1 MTKFK
6 KMIEYITNLWYHKY
20 NNKSR
25 GGGDMTLKV
34 IKNLE
39 KKAKDILIEND
50 MLRLPVDLSEI
61 AKNNNID
68 VYISELPDGI
78 YVAIRYNNEKKK
90 FEILIEKNESNVR
103 QRFTLAHEL
112 AHFFLER
119 HTIEYSGKVHFDT
132 LFRKE
137 KNIEEREVEYL
148 AGAILMDKEILI
160 RLYKINS
167 SIKDLAKVFDVSE
180 SAMTVRLSI
189 LDLL

>member
-78 YVAIRYNNEKKK
+78 SGAIRYNNEKKK